1 MDDGNVI
8 TCSRTI
14 GVIYYLT
21 KDWQPEEGGNLVDM
35 EDPAGQLGQN
45 GCFDQGRGSVD
56 LSHHVWEGASRGF
69 EYLKQS
75 FHCERS

>member
-21 KDWQPEEGGNLVDM
+21 KDWQPEEGGHLVDL
-35 EDPAGQLGQN
+35 EDPSGQP
-45 GCFDQGRGSVD
+45 
-56 LSHHVWEGASRGF
+56 
-69 EYLKQS
+69 
-75 FHCERS
+75 